1 MATDLVLPAPTA
13 LGMVPAHEAGLVR
26 QLRSSWNLQLRTRF
40 SRSPMGHCLEEMT
53 ISSDMPAEAY
63 QGALGALAQAEAARA
78 PQAQI
83 ARGLAMLTAVCV
95 RPADFDDAKI
105 ILWSDR
111 MRSVCGEY
119 PADIAIGAIDQWPKT
134 ESGKFWP
141 SEHEFRALLDFMG
154 LFRARLRHQL
164 EALWGR
170 AQREPLP
177 PFPGDGLSD
186 DPSGDVDKFVTRW
199 SGRDPE
205 RCKIYL
211 HGARFGDGEIVVS
224 SLLAEMM
231 IEKAAREH
239 SETPIKIRRKEYAR

>member
-13 LGMVPAHEAGLVR
+13 LGMVPAHEAGLAR

-40 SRSPMGHCLEEMT
+40 SQSPMGHCLEEMT
-53 ISSDMPAEAY
+53 LTPNLSAEAC
-63 QGALGALAQAEAARA
+63 QGALEALLQADMARA

-95 RPADFDDAKI
+95 RPSDFDDAKI

-111 MRSVCGEY
+111 MRAVCSEY

-134 ESGKFWP
+134 DGGKFWP
-141 SEHEFRALLDFMG
+141 TENEFRALLDFLG
-154 LFRARLRHQL
+154 HFRRKLRHQL
-164 EALWGR
+164 ECQLSHT
-170 AQREPLP
+170 QRQPLP
-177 PFPGDGLSD
+177 PPPSDGLSD
-186 DPSGDVDKFVTRW
+186 DPSGDVDKFVRNW
-199 SGRDPE
+199 GNRDPD
-205 RCKIYL
+205 RCRIYL

-231 IEKAAREH
+231 IEKAVREH
-239 SETPIKIRRKEYAR
+239 SEAPIKIRRKEYAR